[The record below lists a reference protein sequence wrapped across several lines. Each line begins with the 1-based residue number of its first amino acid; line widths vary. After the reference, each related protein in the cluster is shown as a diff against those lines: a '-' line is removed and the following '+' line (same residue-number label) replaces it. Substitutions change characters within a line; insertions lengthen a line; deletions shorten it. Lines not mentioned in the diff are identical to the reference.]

1 MESNPTGAPRAS
13 SAVKDNGQS
22 VMMTAD
28 EEKAAAT
35 VPTGDEKQDHD
46 AKLETGSSQPVKL
59 PERKRTIHGIKW
71 VLLVVAIL
79 SNLCFYAIDNT
90 IVAVIQPVVVKD
102 LGEVQNLPWISVGF
116 LMAGTATALVNGK
129 LFASFNAKI
138 LYIAFSLLFVVGS
151 IICGAAPNMTALIFG
166 RVIGGV
172 GGTGMYLGALTLIS
186 VNTSPKETTEYMGYL
201 ALVWGFGS
209 VIGPLIGGAF
219 TDSSATW
226 RWGFYINAPVICIF
240 IPVYLFIIPS
250 YTPRPTESFLSK
262 IQTIDWVGSVLS
274 CGAFVAGI
282 IAINFG
288 GTLYPWHSWQII
300 VLFVVSGALF
310 IALFLQ
316 QHFNFLTTQA
326 LRVLPI
332 HLLKT
337 KDMIICFVCQVAVAL
352 IVPVPLYYI
361 PVFFQLA
368 KGDSA
373 LRAGVKTLPLI
384 CFWVTSS
391 AIRGRL
397 MGKLGW
403 YQPWYIAGSILNI
416 LAGVFL
422 SRINITTSDAVIYG
436 LQVLS
441 GVGTGCYGQAGFAVA
456 QRLVPPADVHRAISL
471 MLIAQLTGTT
481 LGLAIAGAM
490 FQNVSL
496 PRVRQIVPSFSAS
509 QLSNLITQ
517 IGGGLDDQ
525 LNEVQ
530 TKEVLAIIVDAL
542 TDTYILIYAAAALSL
557 VLSIFFTPKKLW

>member
-13 SAVKDNGQS
+13 SAVKDNHQP
-22 VMMTAD
+22 VMTTAD

-46 AKLETGSSQPVKL
+46 TKLETGSSQPAKL
-59 PERKRTIHGIKW
+59 PERQRTIHGIKW

-90 IVAVIQPVVVKD
+90 IVAVIQPVIVKD
-102 LGEVQNLPWISVGF
+102 FGEVQNLPWISVGF

-129 LFASFNAKI
+129 LFASFNAKT

-226 RWGFYINAPVICIF
+226 RWG
-240 IPVYLFIIPS
+240 
-250 YTPRPTESFLSK
+250 
-262 IQTIDWVGSVLS
+262 
-274 CGAFVAGI
+274 
-282 IAINFG
+282 
-288 GTLYPWHSWQII
+288 
-300 VLFVVSGALF
+300 
-310 IALFLQ
+310 
-316 QHFNFLTTQA
+316 
-326 LRVLPI
+326 
-332 HLLKT
+332 
-337 KDMIICFVCQVAVAL
+337 
-352 IVPVPLYYI
+352 
-361 PVFFQLA
+361 
-368 KGDSA
+368 DSA

-422 SRINITTSDAVIYG
+422 SRINIATSDAVIYG

-456 QRLVPPADVHRAISL
+456 QRLVPPTDIHRAISL

-481 LGLAIAGAM
+481 LGLAIAGAI

-530 TKEVLAIIVDAL
+530 TKEVLTIIVDAL

>member
-13 SAVKDNGQS
+13 SAVEDNRQP

-35 VPTGDEKQDHD
+35 VPTGDEKHDHD
-46 AKLETGSSQPVKL
+46 AKLETGSSQPAKL
-59 PERKRTIHGIKW
+59 SERQRTIHGIKLLSSCFLQIDPMW

-90 IVAVIQPVVVKD
+90 IVAVIQPVIVKD
-102 LGEVQNLPWISVGF
+102 FGEVQNLPWISVGF

-166 RVIGGV
+166 RVIGGF

-201 ALVWGFGS
+201 ALIWGFGS

-226 RWGFYINAPVICIF
+226 RWLANYYFICGFWSIVH
-240 IPVYLFIIPS
+240 
-250 YTPRPTESFLSK
+250 
-262 IQTIDWVGSVLS
+262 
-274 CGAFVAGI
+274 
-282 IAINFG
+282 
-288 GTLYPWHSWQII
+288 YPLPAAALQ
-300 VLFVVSGALF
+300 LLDYSGASR
-310 IALFLQ
+310 AADTSSQ
-316 QHFNFLTTQA
+316 DKGYDHM
-326 LRVLPI
+326 
-332 HLLKT
+332 LL
-337 KDMIICFVCQVAVAL
+337 AVAL

-373 LRAGVKTLPLI
+373 LRAGLKTLPLI

-436 LQVLS
+436 LQVIS

-456 QRLVPPADVHRAISL
+456 QRLVPPTDIHRAISL

-481 LGLAIAGAM
+481 LGLAIAGAI

-496 PRVRQIVPSFSAS
+496 PQVRQIVPSFSTS
-509 QLSNLITQ
+509 QLSNIITQ
-517 IGGGLDDQ
+517 IGSGLDDQ

-530 TKEVLAIIVDAL
+530 AKEVLNIIVDAL

>member
-13 SAVKDNGQS
+13 SAVKDNRQP
-22 VMMTAD
+22 VMMKAD

-46 AKLETGSSQPVKL
+46 AKLETGSNQPVKL
-59 PERKRTIHGIKW
+59 PERQRTIHGIKVLSSHFLQTDPMW

-90 IVAVIQPVVVKD
+90 IVAVIQPVYPSKA
-102 LGEVQNLPWISVGF
+102 N
-116 LMAGTATALVNGK
+116 K
-129 LFASFNAKI
+129 
-138 LYIAFSLLFVVGS
+138 YRFSLLFVVGS

-226 RWGFYINAPVICIF
+226 RWLANY
-240 IPVYLFIIPS
+240 
-250 YTPRPTESFLSK
+250 
-262 IQTIDWVGSVLS
+262 
-274 CGAFVAGI
+274 
-282 IAINFG
+282 
-288 GTLYPWHSWQII
+288 
-300 VLFVVSGALF
+300 
-310 IALFLQ
+310 
-316 QHFNFLTTQA
+316 
-326 LRVLPI
+326 
-332 HLLKT
+332 
-337 KDMIICFVCQVAVAL
+337 CFVCSFWSIIHCPIPAAALQLLDYSGASRAANTSSQDKRYDYMLLAVAL

-456 QRLVPPADVHRAISL
+456 QRLAPPTDIHRAISL

-481 LGLAIAGAM
+481 LGLAIAGAI

-530 TKEVLAIIVDAL
+530 TKEVLTIIVDAL

-557 VLSIFFTPKKLW
+557 VLSVFFTPKKLW